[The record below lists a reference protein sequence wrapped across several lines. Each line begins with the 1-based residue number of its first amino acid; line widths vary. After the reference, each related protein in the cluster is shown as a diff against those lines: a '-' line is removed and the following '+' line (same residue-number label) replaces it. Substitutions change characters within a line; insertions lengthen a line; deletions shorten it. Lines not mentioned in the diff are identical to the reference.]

1 MRMTLPTTCLAL
13 ALALGV
19 AGCDRGSE
27 AAPATTAAET
37 AANTPATPEAP
48 VAATETTMAVA
59 GVQPDA
65 RASDGRALA
74 GTFEGTLP
82 CADCPGIDERL
93 VLSADG
99 TFELTDRYRERPGSE
114 TVAHGSWS
122 LEPDGKAVRLDPGSK
137 TAQDRLYALQ
147 GNDTLVPLGADG
159 QPTGAPGDPRLQRAR

>member
-1 MRMTLPTTCLAL
+1 MRTTIHTTCLAL
-13 ALALGV
+13 ALAFGV
-19 AGCDRGSE
+19 AGCDRGDE
-27 AAPATTAAET
+27 AAVDAAPATTAAAAT
-37 AANTPATPEAP
+37 ANTPATPEAP

-99 TFELTDRYRERPGSE
+99 TFELTDR
-114 TVAHGSWS
+114 
-122 LEPDGKAVRLDPGSK
+122 
-137 TAQDRLYALQ
+137 
-147 GNDTLVPLGADG
+147 
-159 QPTGAPGDPRLQRAR
+159 